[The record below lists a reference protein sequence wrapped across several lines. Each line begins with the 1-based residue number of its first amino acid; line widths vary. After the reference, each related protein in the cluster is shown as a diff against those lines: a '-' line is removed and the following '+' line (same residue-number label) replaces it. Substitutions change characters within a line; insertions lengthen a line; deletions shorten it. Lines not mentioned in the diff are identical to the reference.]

1 MAKEKILRPD
11 TAEVKNMIA
20 EATRIDAGLLAIEK
34 TENEQRRVAQ
44 QAAQALYDDRIRKAL
59 AEMDIEHINR
69 GKQGIRV
76 GLLRDNGI
84 ENIWKLSQKSF
95 QQLNAIP
102 GLGDQSVR
110 KIQNTVKGI
119 VNNTKETIRI
129 RIRIENPEPVDEVLI
144 RALYIRIHSP
154 ALREAAKALYKTH
167 HKPLQQELTLARKAT
182 GGFGWL
188 FKSQAAKQ

>member
-1 MAKEKILRPD
+1 MAKEKILRPE
-11 TAEVKNMIA
+11 TAKVKNMIA

-34 TENEQRRVAQ
+34 TESQQRRAAQ

-59 AEMDIEHINR
+59 EEMDVAHINR

-84 ENIWKLSQKSF
+84 ENIWQLSQKSF

-110 KIQNTVKGI
+110 KIQDTVEGI
-119 VNNTKETIRI
+119 VNNI
-129 RIRIENPEPVDEVLI
+129 
-144 RALYIRIHSP
+144 
-154 ALREAAKALYKTH
+154 
-167 HKPLQQELTLARKAT
+167 
-182 GGFGWL
+182 L
-188 FKSQAAKQ
+188 FRG